1 MHLISSPK
9 KMQKFALS
17 LKRKGKKISF
27 VPTMGALHKGHLSLV
42 KKAKSLGGFVVAS
55 IFVNPAQFGPK
66 EDFKRYPRD
75 LKSDKELLQKAG
87 CDVIFTPKV
96 EDIYPEGYLTYVD
109 IDELSEK
116 LEGASRPSHFKG
128 VCTIVAKLFNLVQ
141 PDFAIFGQ
149 KDAQQAII
157 IKKMTEDL
165 NFPARIIVSKTERE
179 KDGLA
184 FSSRNSYLNFKERK
198 QAKVLYQSLKL
209 GEKMIKAGE
218 KSPEKVIQKM
228 KELINKEKLVKIDYI
243 ALTDTKR
250 LEPVK
255 IIKGGLLLSL
265 AVRFGKTRLIDNL
278 KIFSI
283 TQPKNTKNYGRQAN

>member
-1 MHLISSPK
+1 
-9 KMQKFALS
+9 MQQLALS

-27 VPTMGALHKGHLSLV
+27 VPTMGALHQGHLSLV
-42 KKAKSLGGFVVAS
+42 KRAARLGDLVVAS

-66 EDFKRYPRD
+66 EDFKKYPRD
-75 LKSDKELLQKAG
+75 LKKDKGLLQKAG
-87 CDVIFTPKV
+87 CDLIFAPSIK
-96 EDIYPEGYLTYVD
+96 DIYPEGYFTY
-109 IDELSEK
+109 IEIEELSQK
-116 LEGASRPSHFKG
+116 LEGASRPGHFKG
-128 VCTIVAKLFNLVQ
+128 VCTIVAKLFNIVM
-141 PDFAIFGQ
+141 PDYAIFGQ

-157 IKKMTEDL
+157 IQKMTEDL
-165 NFPARIIVSKTERE
+165 NFPAKIIVSKTERE

-209 GEKMIKAGE
+209 GEKLIKAGE
-218 KSPEKVIQKM
+218 KSPEKVIHKM
-228 KELINKEKLVKIDYI
+228 KELINKEKLAKIDYI

-255 IIKGGLLLSL
+255 IIKGELLLSL

-278 KIFSI
+278 EIK
-283 TQPKNTKNYGRQAN
+283 A

>member
-1 MHLISSPK
+1 MHLISSPQ
-9 KMQKFALS
+9 KMQQLALS

-42 KKAKSLGGFVVAS
+42 KRAKRLGDFVVAS
-55 IFVNPAQFGPK
+55 IFVNPAQFEPK
-66 EDFKRYPRD
+66 EDFQRYPRN
-75 LKSDKELLQKAG
+75 LKKDMELLKKAG
-87 CDVIFTPKV
+87 CDLIFAPSLK
-96 EDIYPEGYLTYVD
+96 DIYPEGYLTYVNVN
-109 IDELSEK
+109 ELSEK
-116 LEGASRPSHFKG
+116 LEGASRYGHFKG
-128 VCTIVAKLFNLVQ
+128 VCTIVAKLFNIVQ

-157 IKKMTEDL
+157 IKKMTKDL
-165 NFPARIIVSKTERE
+165 NFPVRIIVSKTERE

-184 FSSRNSYLNFKERK
+184 FSSRNSYLNYEERK

-209 GEKMIKAGE
+209 GVEMIKAGE
-218 KSPEKVIQKM
+218 KSPEKVIHKM
-228 KELINKEKLVKIDYI
+228 KELINKGKLAKIDYI

-255 IIKGGLLLSL
+255 IIKGELLLSL

-278 KIFSI
+278 EIK
-283 TQPKNTKNYGRQAN
+283 A